1 MATAVL
7 NQITERVTKGQ
18 PNTAD
23 ALTFSAL
30 SIVRVGLQSSSSD
43 FDVVVDYRLTNG
55 EVDWSPPG
63 KEPTTGQSY
72 YVTYTFQADSSFKTF
87 DQVSG
92 EMDVNMRALQPS
104 ASTQIGSVTRN
115 LFIDL
120 PANQFGNLYGAIQR
134 VSLIQSLSNLSSF
147 QGTEL
152 DDFGANFNVVRG
164 GSTIASGSVTFG
176 SSAIAT
182 ALILIPAGTR
192 VATLSTTTQG
202 SVFFRT
208 IEDGSIFP
216 GQSSVTIPVEAENSG
231 SSGNVGS
238 GSIVILS
245 TAILGISVVANQNPT
260 NGGRDQESDTDF
272 AARIRATFL
281 ANDAVTFRGIRS
293 RALTFTN
300 VIDALVVG
308 AGDPLMVRG
317 GGIGGKVDLYIQAEA
332 GIDRAQ
338 VDTVLFSG
346 ANVVLEHQPVL
357 SISSVFNDTTSLPI
371 TAGNYLLVTDA
382 GDLSG
387 STSAQDALMV
397 IGGASPGDTL
407 IINYVSNGLLEDIQ
421 FFFAEDDAN
430 AVPSRD
436 FLTRTATQ
444 VPIDVGCTVVLTSE
458 ADFGQVEAAI
468 TDAVAGYIDNLT
480 LGAEIKYAQV
490 FDLVKETVGVDDV
503 RPLDLLAR
511 RGEATAA
518 TVFLA
523 RNEFPLTGTITV
535 KQAK

>member
-30 SIVRVGLQSSSSD
+30 SIVRVGLQPSSSD
-43 FDVVVDYRLTNG
+43 FDVVVDYRLTSG

-92 EMDVNMRALQPS
+92 EMDVNLRALQPS
-104 ASTQIGSVTRN
+104 ATTQIGSVTRN

-134 VSLIQSLSNLSSF
+134 VSLIQSLNNLSSF

-182 ALILIPAGTR
+182 ALILVPAGTR

-346 ANVVLEHQPVL
+346 SNVVLEHQPVL

-371 TAGNYLLVTDA
+371 SAGNYLLVTDA

-387 STSAQDALMV
+387 STSAQDALMI

-444 VPIDVGCTVVLTSE
+444 VPIDVGCIVVITSE

-490 FDLVKETVGVDDV
+490 FDLIKETVGVDDV
-503 RPLDLLAR
+503 RPLELLAR

>member
-1 MATAVL
+1 MATPVI

-18 PNTAD
+18 PNAAD
-23 ALTFSAL
+23 ALTFTAL
-30 SIVRVGLQSSSSD
+30 SIVRVGLQSSSDD
-43 FDVVVDYRLTNG
+43 FSPVVDYKLTSG
-55 EVDWSPPG
+55 QIDWSPPG

-72 YVTYTFQADSSFKTF
+72 YVTYTFQGDSSFKDF
-87 DQVSG
+87 DTISG
-92 EMDVNMRALQPS
+92 EMDVNLRALQPS
-104 ASTQIGSVTRN
+104 ATTQIGSVTRN

-120 PANQFGNLYGAIQR
+120 PANQLTNLYAAAQR
-134 VSLIQSLSNLSSF
+134 VSLIQSLNNLSSF
-147 QGTEL
+147 EGTEL
-152 DDFGANFNVVRG
+152 DDFAGNFNVVRG
-164 GSTIASGSVTFG
+164 GSTTASGQVTFG

-192 VATLSTTTQG
+192 VATLSTTTQA

-216 GQSSVTIPVEAENSG
+216 GQSSVTIPVEAENAG

-238 GSIVILS
+238 GTIVILS
-245 TAILGISVVANQNPT
+245 TPILGISVVANQNPT
-260 NGGRDQESDTDF
+260 SGGRDQESDTDF
-272 AARIRATFL
+272 AARIKATFL

-317 GGIGGKVDLYIQAEA
+317 GGLGGKVDLYIQAEA
-332 GIDRAQ
+332 GIDRTQ
-338 VDTVLFSG
+338 TDSKVFSG
-346 ANVVLEHQPVL
+346 SNIVLDHQPVL
-357 SISSVFNDTTSLPI
+357 SISSVFNETTSTAI
-371 TAGNYLLVTDA
+371 SAGNFLLVTDS

-387 STSAQDALMV
+387 STSAQDAVMI

-407 IINYVSNGLLEDIQ
+407 TITYVSNGLLEDIQ
-421 FFFAEDDAN
+421 TFFAEDDAN

-444 VPIDVGCTVVLTSE
+444 VPIDVGCTIVLTAE
-458 ADFGQVEAAI
+458 ADFGTVEAAI

-480 LGAEIKYAQV
+480 LGAEIKYSEV
-490 FDLVKETVGVDDV
+490 FDLIRETTGVDDV

-511 RGEATAA
+511 RGQATAA
-518 TVFLA
+518 TIYLA

-535 KQAK
+535 KQVN